1 MILAKVSLLQK
12 FISYAV
18 KRFIRLA
25 SVIMIV
31 NYDRKTFIVQ
41 ATGID
46 TIKLFTVIVTA
57 AVL

>member
-1 MILAKVSLLQK
+1 MILAKASLLQK

-25 SVIMIV
+25 MVIMIV

-41 ATGID
+41 ATGIY

-57 AVL
+57 SVL